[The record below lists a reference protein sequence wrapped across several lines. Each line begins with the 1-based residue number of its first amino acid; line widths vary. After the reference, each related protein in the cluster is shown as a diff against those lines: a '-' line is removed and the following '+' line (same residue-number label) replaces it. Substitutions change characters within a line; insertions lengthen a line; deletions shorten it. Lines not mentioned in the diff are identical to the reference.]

1 MLKMS
6 CKLAPVLWSALVIL
20 HPSSLLQA
28 EEIDWRTDYN
38 KARQEA
44 AEKGRPLF
52 LDFGT
57 ENCVWCK
64 QLDARTFTDPD
75 LVALLNRRYIPVK
88 IDGSRNPGLTEALHI
103 QNYPTLVYA
112 SPDGRI
118 LGYQEGFVEAA
129 RLKEVL
135 QRALASVMP
144 PEWMVTD
151 YEEAVKAQ
159 KEART
164 ARAVSLLKNILDD
177 GKDRPIQSRA
187 RAVLQSIEQQAAT
200 AYGKGKELADANK
213 NEEAT
218 KALTDVTRTYAGTQ
232 AARDAEMLLGTLA
245 RKMDNGDAQRVRR
258 ARELLAQAREDFRR
272 QQFLCCLDRCEMLA
286 VGYSDLPEASEASQ
300 LASEIKDNPEWT
312 RQACEQLGDRLSL
325 LYLALAESCLKRGQ
339 PQQAVYYFER
349 IVQTFPGSR
358 HAESATVRLSQL
370 QGQPRSGEIK
380 KQ

>member
-1 MLKMS
+1 MRMNGRESTRSSAMLKMS

-129 RLKEVL
+129 R
-135 QRALASVMP
+135 
-144 PEWMVTD
+144 
-151 YEEAVKAQ
+151 
-159 KEART
+159 
-164 ARAVSLLKNILDD
+164 
-177 GKDRPIQSRA
+177 
-187 RAVLQSIEQQAAT
+187 
-200 AYGKGKELADANK
+200 
-213 NEEAT
+213 
-218 KALTDVTRTYAGTQ
+218 
-232 AARDAEMLLGTLA
+232 
-245 RKMDNGDAQRVRR
+245 
-258 ARELLAQAREDFRR
+258 
-272 QQFLCCLDRCEMLA
+272 
-286 VGYSDLPEASEASQ
+286 
-300 LASEIKDNPEWT
+300 
-312 RQACEQLGDRLSL
+312 
-325 LYLALAESCLKRGQ
+325 
-339 PQQAVYYFER
+339 
-349 IVQTFPGSR
+349 
-358 HAESATVRLSQL
+358 
-370 QGQPRSGEIK
+370 
-380 KQ
+380 